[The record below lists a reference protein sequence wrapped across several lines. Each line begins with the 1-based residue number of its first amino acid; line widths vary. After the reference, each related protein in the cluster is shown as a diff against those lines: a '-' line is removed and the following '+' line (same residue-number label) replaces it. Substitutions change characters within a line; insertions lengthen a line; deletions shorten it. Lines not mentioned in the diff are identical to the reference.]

1 MDSTTLASFAY
12 CNHIAVL
19 LTQSVRLQSGQIS
32 LIRTEESVP
41 AIFLFPQ
48 DKAHTH
54 THTHTHTH
62 KKKSALLN
70 VSNTVHTVKAAQAG
84 ELTSSQSSF
93 YLLLSRGGIGEAA
106 EAEGGRLQSRQVKGN
121 YHNCAHFQWKS

>member
-1 MDSTTLASFAY
+1 MYTQSVKMDSTTLASFAY

-54 THTHTHTH
+54 THTHTQ
-62 KKKSALLN
+62 KKICFAKCFKHSA
-70 VSNTVHTVKAAQAG
+70 HG
-84 ELTSSQSSF
+84 
-93 YLLLSRGGIGEAA
+93 
-106 EAEGGRLQSRQVKGN
+106 
-121 YHNCAHFQWKS
+121 

>member
-12 CNHIAVL
+12 YNHIAVL

-32 LIRTEESVP
+32 LIRSEESVP

-48 DKAHTH
+48 DKAQ
-54 THTHTHTH
+54 
-62 KKKSALLN
+62 KKKKNYIYALLN
-70 VSNTVHTVKAAQAG
+70 VSNTAHTVKAAQAG

-106 EAEGGRLQSRQVKGN
+106 EAEGGRLQSRQVKGS